1 MKLLPPPGP
10 ERWRAIGL
18 LLVILV
24 LAAYFVPGL
33 FSTDTPPPSAVR
45 GANPSGAALPGQ
57 PAPANSRG
65 AATQAKKGDSDS
77 PVAVNLAALDP
88 AADSA
93 APDTGRNPFR
103 FGEPPKPPPPP
114 YVPPPPPAPVV
125 YVPPPPPPA
134 PQVELKLIGTIFV
147 PGEGFRANF
156 RDKRDILFT
165 AIEGDVID
173 GRYKLIKV
181 ADKQAVVS
189 FLDGTGQKTLRVGL

>member
-18 LLVILV
+18 LVAILL

-33 FSTDTPPPSAVR
+33 FPGDSPTASVARP
-45 GANPSGAALPGQ
+45 NAALLPGQ
-57 PAPANSRG
+57 SAPGVRAG
-65 AATQAKKGDSDS
+65 AQGKKGDSDS

-88 AADSA
+88 AVESA
-93 APDTGRNPFR
+93 APASDRNPFR
-103 FGEPPKPPPPP
+103 YGEPPKPPPPP
-114 YVPPPPPAPVV
+114 YVPPPPPPPVV
-125 YVPPPPPPA
+125 FVPPPPPPA
-134 PQVELKLIGTIFV
+134 PQVELKLLGTIFV

-156 RDKRDILFT
+156 KDKRDVQFT

-189 FLDGTGQKTLRVGL
+189 FLDGTGQRTLRVQ